1 MANILL
7 DAGCLLIITAIE
19 LTQDDLEIVKAVVN
33 PERIEV
39 VWVGEE
45 VTTDIATDLVIS
57 QPGNVAEAVDSI
69 KTLCRTK
76 ELFLNPGST
85 FTRLK
90 AF

>member
-1 MANILL
+1 MAE
-7 DAGCLLIITAIE
+7 T
-19 LTQDDLEIVKAVVN
+19 EIVKAVVN

-69 KTLCRTK
+69 KNLLQDK
-76 ELFLNPGST
+76 GIIFKPW
-85 FTRLK
+85 
-90 AF
+90 